1 MYRLILV
8 AIVMFGCAAEGDTE
22 PSADDMAAADAWAQ
36 TSDGKA
42 DLPTSYAGLVA
53 WLKNF
58 YANDLSA
65 VWGKQEHPV
74 SSAAA
79 VARIRQ
85 MLAAGGIS
93 DPSHTLFKT
102 SVQRLQFSSVADHSE
117 IDIVLPTKQVIR
129 LIGDPKG
136 AGAYVDSAKFETA
149 LAPALC
155 LNWTELQTAVQTS
168 YQRGNYALDFVCH
181 NVTEKILRSLGI
193 GTAKYSA
200 QIHAYSLARYVWGP
214 LLPSFNSSDPTKWPE
229 SRSCN

>member
-1 MYRLILV
+1 MYRLLLV
-8 AIVMFGCAAEGDTE
+8 AMLMFGCVAEDDND
-22 PSADDMAAADAWAQ
+22 PSVDDIEAADAWAQ

-42 DLPTSYAGLVA
+42 DLPNTYAGLVS

-58 YANDLSA
+58 YYNQLSA
-65 VWGKQEHPV
+65 VWGSQEHPT

-79 VARIRQ
+79 LTRIKQ

-102 SVQRLQFSSVADHSE
+102 SVQRLRFSTVADHSE
-117 IDIVLPTKQVIR
+117 LDIVLPTKQVIR

-136 AGAYVDSAKFETA
+136 AGAYVDSKKFEES

-155 LNWTELQTAVQTS
+155 LNWSELQTAVQTS
-168 YQRGNYALDFVCH
+168 YQSGAYAVDFVCH
-181 NVTEKILRSLGI
+181 NITEKVLRSLGI

-200 QIHAYSLARYVWGP
+200 QIHAYSLARYVYGP
-214 LLPSFNSSDPTKWPE
+214 VLPSFNSSDPASWPE

>member
-8 AIVMFGCAAEGDTE
+8 AMLMFGCVAEDDNE

-42 DLPTSYAGLVA
+42 DLPTSYGCLVA

-58 YANDLSA
+58 YTNQLSA
-65 VWGKQEHPV
+65 VWGKQEHPA

-79 VARIRQ
+79 IARIKQ
-85 MLAAGGIS
+85 MLAAGGI
-93 DPSHTLFKT
+93 DPSRALFKT
-102 SVQRLQFSSVADHSE
+102 SVQRLRFSTVADHSE
-117 IDIVLPTKQVIR
+117 INIVLPTKQVIR

-136 AGAYVDSAKFETA
+136 PGAYVDSKKFEES

-155 LNWTELQTAVQTS
+155 LSWSELHTAVETS
-168 YQRGNYALDFVCH
+168 YASGAYGLDFVCH
-181 NVTEKILRSLGI
+181 NMTEKVLRSLGI
-193 GTAKYSA
+193 GTAKFSA

-214 LLPSFNSSDPTKWPE
+214 ALPSFNSSNPAAWHE
-229 SRSCN
+229 SRACN